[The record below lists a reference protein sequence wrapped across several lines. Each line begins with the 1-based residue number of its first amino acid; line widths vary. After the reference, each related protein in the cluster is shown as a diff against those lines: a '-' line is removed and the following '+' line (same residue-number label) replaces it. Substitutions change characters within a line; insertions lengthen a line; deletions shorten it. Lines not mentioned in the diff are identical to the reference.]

1 MTNYFREPD
10 DLVKKAREIM
20 TGVKIQ
26 EKKEELDPVNKQAVK
41 KKFAD
46 RKDKD
51 IDNDGDVDSTD
62 KYLHKRRKAISKSL
76 NEKDMECPSCGKM
89 MTAGAGEKCPKC
101 GKMINAAHCEEVEV
115 NEKLKYEGKFKKG
128 DTIKSFDFEKNRD
141 HYVSGKITG
150 IEMRRG
156 SKMYVIKV
164 TNDSGETSGGR
175 VGKTN
180 YIPMELPRDYD
191 GRIVKE
197 EVELDEAKGDYVI
210 TLKGKEMFRGKSE
223 ADARSAF
230 HKLRMKHGNDV
241 KVIKEEAKDQD
252 SDGEKMTAAQ
262 KQDMDGDGKKERKK
276 KKNNDK
282 EMEGKP
288 DKIETEPSQD
298 DIKTMVS
305 EREMSP
311 GQKAKLDKM
320 KKKYEGG
327 EMHKAMK
334 AKYGDK
340 SDEVFY
346 GKLTKM
352 AMGEAVDMNESNE
365 LIEFFKYE
373 DIDGIRKEIEAGVK
387 APFVKTQ
394 VSTLGGK
401 ERASIAIAISL
412 DDPSTWQNKILQN
425 SRYIKFMIHHPGN
438 KLESISQSYKVGKF
452 RKSNIKNTKDIITK
466 INKWV
471 KDNESVKEEVDMNEN
486 RTGYNK
492 DSVDK
497 AIKRD
502 PRIKGKEA
510 KAIHALLKGR
520 SAKNRKEEVDMN
532 ENNDDEKD
540 TNIIMQLRKVISLRG
555 NKVKFDDGK
564 SANVTDKDA
573 QKFMSMFSKL
583 KKPAEKQMLMKS
595 ASKSH
600 MHFKNALAGKV
611 EKPKSGGLDL
621 PGLKSNK

>member
-62 KYLHKRRKAISKSL
+62 KYLHKRRKAISKEI

-101 GKMINAAHCEEVEV
+101 GKMINAAHCEEVE
-115 NEKLKYEGKFKKG
+115 
-128 DTIKSFDFEKNRD
+128 
-141 HYVSGKITG
+141 
-150 IEMRRG
+150 
-156 SKMYVIKV
+156 
-164 TNDSGETSGGR
+164 
-175 VGKTN
+175 
-180 YIPMELPRDYD
+180 
-191 GRIVKE
+191 
-197 EVELDEAKGDYVI
+197 LD
-210 TLKGKEMFRGKSE
+210 
-223 ADARSAF
+223 
-230 HKLRMKHGNDV
+230 
-241 KVIKEEAKDQD
+241 EAKDQD

-262 KQDMDGDGKKERKK
+262 KQDMDGDGKKDSAIEKKK

-298 DIKTMVS
+298 DVKTMVN
-305 EREMSP
+305 EREMTSA
-311 GQKAKLDKM
+311 QKAKLDKM

-340 SDEVFY
+340 ADEVFY

-352 AMGEAVDMNESNE
+352 AMG
-365 LIEFFKYE
+365 
-373 DIDGIRKEIEAGVK
+373 
-387 APFVKTQ
+387 
-394 VSTLGGK
+394 
-401 ERASIAIAISL
+401 
-412 DDPSTWQNKILQN
+412 
-425 SRYIKFMIHHPGN
+425 
-438 KLESISQSYKVGKF
+438 
-452 RKSNIKNTKDIITK
+452 
-466 INKWV
+466 
-471 KDNESVKEEVDMNEN
+471 EEVDMNEN

-540 TNIIMQLRKVISLRG
+540 TNLIMQLRKVISLRG
-555 NKVKFDDGK
+555 NKVKFGDGK